1 MARRAPAEQR
11 PRRVLI
17 AAFLLPHT
25 VEFWDPQAGSAA
37 EELPVEQAAP
47 TSPSVLRTA
56 NAQNLAEALTAVVEK
71 DEGRAR
77 VFPGKTMHLGLTLT
91 STTNATRHP
100 SLSGARD
107 RVNMAE
113 LMAEAAG
120 SSAKLASGKAS
131 GLYSMPSSPR
141 VATFDD
147 ARGNSAQSHLVTPN
161 KSSLSDHGRSAPLE
175 LMPSRQSPQS
185 VTPVPAAPQRETSAP
200 PVSIISDMAAKS
212 SAATPVPQD
221 HSPFSMG
228 HLTPVGLPGRPA
240 SHTARN
246 PSNPS
251 VAAPSPGLSPA
262 LTVSPNRGV
271 PVQGSNARLAARARP
286 WTGHAPAEEA
296 LNGTRK
302 QRPSGLDLRDERR
315 SSATHRFHI
324 TRRSTKSVRTN
335 SYTEEDQVPF
345 EFLPNPG
352 ANYGLINAVHSTNDI
367 HQDEVVYVGTLGV
380 EMNGIAAGL
389 RGQIEDALRAKH
401 NDVPVWLKD
410 EAYVKSYHHYCK
422 QILWPTFHYT
432 LPTTQSLEGEPEA
445 FRAYLEVNRCF
456 AERLASEFREGDMI
470 WVQDYHLLL
479 VPQMLRELLPRAP
492 IGLFVHVA
500 FPSSEIFR
508 CLSRREELLRG
519 MLGADLLGFQTHNFC
534 RHFQQTVGRILQEE
548 TTARGVQLARSFV
561 TVAPF
566 PIGIDVHAL
575 NRRRNEPEVHEWVV
589 RLQERFAGKHVI
601 VGRDKLDWIK
611 GVREKL
617 IAFELFLDTHPE
629 WVGRVVLVQ
638 VALATVQ
645 DNREVGDVSDIV
657 SRINRKHSSLTY
669 QPVVFLHV
677 QEITFSQYLALLTMA
692 DAFMATSLREGM
704 NLTTHEYVM
713 AQEQRKR
720 PLILSEFTGTY
731 SALRACIGVNPFN
744 ACQVAKAIHRA
755 LTMDEEE
762 MAQRWT
768 DLHHTVVTQTAQH
781 WVTAVLSQLE
791 RAHWSQPYGHTMFT
805 PRLEIAQLQS
815 EWRAAKSRF
824 VLLDLERTLMHEETS
839 QGRHRGVQPPPAL
852 VRALRGLVEDERT
865 YVYLMSS
872 KSMADLEALSRAV
885 PEAGLIAED
894 GCYVRHCVCQ
904 GPSAWTSLVD
914 GFDAQ
919 WRQPVREILDY
930 FTERTPGSWIEERD
944 TAIAWYFGSDLAS
957 PTDMTWAQRQSSE
970 VQTLISDSLGER
982 FALRILRRD
991 KHFVI
996 MPKNVSRTS
1005 AVQYVLALDI
1015 MGSLPKRCHD
1025 IKGMFEFVLHIGRDE
1040 KLIAHLNGL
1049 DLPFAPRTCTTEAA
1063 DTIAGSIASCQLTAG
1078 DEVLAALE
1086 EIVDVHTRDLRWG
1099 GPVMLDV

>member
-1 MARRAPAEQR
+1 MARRATGQQR

-25 VEFWDPQAGSAA
+25 VEFSDPDTREGERVPA
-37 EELPVEQAAP
+37 
-47 TSPSVLRTA
+47 SPSVARA
-56 NAQNLAEALTAVVEK
+56 PNAQNLADALAAVAEK
-71 DEGRAR
+71 EEGGTR
-77 VFPGKTMHLGLTLT
+77 VFPGKTLPLGLTLGPAPGA
-91 STTNATRHP
+91 SRHP
-100 SLSGARD
+100 SHSAARD

-120 SSAKLASGKAS
+120 SGALAGGKAS

-147 ARGNSAQSHLVTPN
+147 ARGASTQSHLVTPN
-161 KSSLSDHGRSAPLE
+161 KSSLSDHGRGAPLE
-175 LMPSRQSPQS
+175 PMRQSPPT
-185 VTPVPAAPQRETSAP
+185 VAPVPLQREMPPP

-221 HSPFSMG
+221 HSPFAMG
-228 HLTPVGLPGRPA
+228 PLTPVGLPGRPA
-240 SHTARN
+240 TSMARGT
-246 PSNPS
+246 S
-251 VAAPSPGLSPA
+251 VPNAPGAA
-262 LTVSPNRGV
+262 LTTSPSRGTA
-271 PVQGSNARLAARARP
+271 PRPGARLARVPCGDAAE
-286 WTGHAPAEEA
+286 APSK
-296 LNGTRK
+296 TRK
-302 QRPSGLDLRDERR
+302 ERPTGLDMRRLSRDDERR
-315 SSATHRFHI
+315 CGATQRFHI
-324 TRRSTKSVRTN
+324 TRRAGKAVRTN
-335 SYTEEDQVPF
+335 SYTEEDKVPF

-352 ANYGLINAVHSTNDI
+352 ANYGLINAVNSTSDVDR
-367 HQDEVVYVGTLGV
+367 DEVVYVGTLGV
-380 EMNGIAAGL
+380 EMNGITAGL
-389 RGQIEDALRAKH
+389 RTQIETPLRDEH
-401 NDVPVWLKD
+401 NEVPVWVQD

-432 LPTTQSLEGEPEA
+432 LPTTQSLEEEPEA
-445 FRAYLEVNRCF
+445 FRAYLEVNQRF
-456 AERLASEFREGDMI
+456 AERLAREYREGDVIM
-470 WVQDYHLLL
+470 VQDYHLLL
-479 VPQMLRELLPRAP
+479 VPQLLREQLPDAP

-534 RHFQQTVGRILQEE
+534 RHFRQTVGRILQEE

-566 PIGIDVHAL
+566 PIGIDVHTL
-575 NRRRNEPEVHEWVV
+575 NRRRSDPEVHEWVV

-617 IAFELFLDTHPE
+617 IAFELFLDTHRE

-657 SRINRKHSSLTY
+657 ARINRKHSSLTY

-704 NLTTHEYVM
+704 NLTTHEYVV

-744 ACQVAKAIHRA
+744 ACQVAKAIHCA
-755 LTMDEEE
+755 LTMDEDE
-762 MAQRWT
+762 MAQRWY
-768 DLHHTVVTQTAQH
+768 DLHRTVVTQTAQH

-791 RAHWSQPYGHTMFT
+791 RAHLSQPHGNTMFT

-815 EWRAAKSRF
+815 EWRAAKSRL
-824 VLLDLERTLMHEETS
+824 VLLDLEHTLMSEAT
-839 QGRHRGVQPPPAL
+839 QGRSRAFEPPPAL
-852 VRALRGLVEDERT
+852 VRALRGLVGDERT

-894 GCYVRHCVCQ
+894 GCYVRHCVGS
-904 GPSAWTSLVD
+904 GPAWTSLVD

-944 TAIAWYFGSDLAS
+944 TAIAWCFGDTTSSTDLA
-957 PTDMTWAQRQSSE
+957 WAQRQSSE

-982 FALRILRRD
+982 FALRILRRQT
-991 KHFVI
+991 HFVI

-1040 KLIAHLNGL
+1040 KLIAHLNAL

-1063 DTIAGSIASCQLTAG
+1063 DTIAGSIASCQLAAG

-1086 EIVDVHTRDLRWG
+1086 EIVDVHARDLRWG
-1099 GPVMLDV
+1099 GPAMLDV

>member
-1 MARRAPAEQR
+1 MARRAPANQR

-25 VEFWDPQAGSAA
+25 VEFLDPAAGPATKLQP
-37 EELPVEQAAP
+37 ERTAP
-47 TSPSVLRTA
+47 TSPNVPRTL
-56 NAQNLAEALTAVVEK
+56 NAQNLADALTAVVEK
-71 DEGRAR
+71 EETRAS
-77 VFPGKTMHLGLTLT
+77 VFPGKTMHLGITLT
-91 STTNATRHP
+91 PAASTSRHP
-100 SLSGARD
+100 SHSAARD
-107 RVNMAE
+107 RINMAE

-120 SSAKLASGKAS
+120 SGALAGGKAP
-131 GLYSMPSSPR
+131 GLYSVPSSPR
-141 VATFDD
+141 VSTFDD
-147 ARGNSAQSHLVTPN
+147 ARGSSAQSHIVTPN

-175 LMPSRQSPQS
+175 PTRQSPPT
-185 VTPVPAAPQRETSAP
+185 VAPVPAQHETHAP

-212 SAATPVPQD
+212 SAATPVHQD
-221 HSPFSMG
+221 PSPFAMG
-228 HLTPVGLPGRPA
+228 HRTPVGLPGRPA
-240 SHTARN
+240 AHMTRGSSMPNA
-246 PSNPS
+246 PGG
-251 VAAPSPGLSPA
+251 AAPGTTLGPALSPSA
-262 LTVSPNRGV
+262 GQGPAV
-271 PVQGSNARLAARARP
+271 PGARLAARVQPRSGP
-286 WTGHAPAEEA
+286 PAPADA
-296 LNGTRK
+296 APSGTRK
-302 QRPSGLDLRDERR
+302 ERPTSLDMRRLSREEERR
-315 SSATHRFHI
+315 SGSAHRFHI
-324 TRRSTKSVRTN
+324 TRRTSKMIRTS
-335 SYTEEDQVPF
+335 SYTEEDKVPF
-345 EFLPNPG
+345 EFPPNPG
-352 ANYGLINAVHSTNDI
+352 ANYGLINAVSSTSDVD
-367 HQDEVVYVGTLGV
+367 QDAVVYVGTLGV
-380 EMNGIAAGL
+380 EMNGITASL
-389 RGQIEDALRAKH
+389 RAQIEASLSAAH
-401 NDVPVWLKD
+401 NEVPVWVQD

-432 LPTTQSLEGEPEA
+432 LPTTQSLEEEPKA
-445 FRAYLEVNRCF
+445 FRAYLEVNRRF
-456 AERLASEFREGDMI
+456 AERLASEFREGDVI
-470 WVQDYHLLL
+470 LVQDYHLLL
-479 VPQMLRELLPRAP
+479 VPQLLRELLPRAP

-534 RHFQQTVGRILQEE
+534 RHFRQTVGRILQEE

-575 NRRRNEPEVHEWVV
+575 NRRRSGPEVHEWVG

-704 NLTTHEYVM
+704 NLTTHEYVV

-744 ACQVAKAIHRA
+744 TCQVAKAIHRA
-755 LTMDEEE
+755 LTMDEDE
-762 MAQRWT
+762 MAQRWY
-768 DLHHTVVTQTAQH
+768 DLHRTVVTQTAQH

-791 RAHWSQPYGHTMFT
+791 RAHLSQPHGNTMFT

-815 EWRAAKSRF
+815 EWRAAKSRL
-824 VLLDLERTLMHEETS
+824 VLLDLERTLMSEPI
-839 QGRHRGVQPPPAL
+839 QGRVRSVDPPPAL
-852 VRALRGLVEDERT
+852 VRALRGLVKDERT

-894 GCYVRHCVCQ
+894 GCYVRHCVCG
-904 GPSAWTSLVD
+904 GPLAWTSLVD

-944 TAIAWYFGSDLAS
+944 TAIAWYFGSDSAS
-957 PTDMTWAQRQSSE
+957 PTDLSWAQRQSSE
-970 VQTLISDSLGER
+970 VQSLISDSLGER
-982 FALRILRRD
+982 FALRILRRQS
-991 KHFVI
+991 HFVI
-996 MPKNVSRTS
+996 MPKNVSRMS

-1015 MGSLPKRCHD
+1015 MGSLPKRCHG

-1086 EIVDVHTRDLRWG
+1086 EIVDVHLRDLRWG

>member
-1 MARRAPAEQR
+1 MARRAPANQR

-25 VEFWDPQAGSAA
+25 VEFWDPATDEG
-37 EELPVEQAAP
+37 EQAP
-47 TSPSVLRTA
+47 TSPNRTRVP
-56 NAQNLAEALTAVVEK
+56 NAQKLADALAAVVEK
-71 DEGRAR
+71 EEGCTPA
-77 VFPGKTMHLGLTLT
+77 FPGKTLPLGITLT
-91 STTNATRHP
+91 PAPGVSQHSSHSA
-100 SLSGARD
+100 ARD
-107 RVNMAE
+107 RINMAE

-120 SSAKLASGKAS
+120 GKAS

-141 VATFDD
+141 MATFDD
-147 ARGNSAQSHLVTPN
+147 ARGSNMQSHIVAPN

-175 LMPSRQSPQS
+175 PMHQSPPT
-185 VTPVPAAPQRETSAP
+185 VAPVPLQREMPPP

-212 SAATPVPQD
+212 SATTPVPQD
-221 HSPFSMG
+221 HSPFAMG
-228 HLTPVGLPGRPA
+228 HLTPAGLPGRPGPHKARRA
-240 SHTARN
+240 SVPSMAPGAALACSPSHGAQPVPGARLALGQ
-246 PSNPS
+246 PWSGTPPD
-251 VAAPSPGLSPA
+251 AAPS
-262 LTVSPNRGV
+262 
-271 PVQGSNARLAARARP
+271 
-286 WTGHAPAEEA
+286 
-296 LNGTRK
+296 GTRK
-302 QRPSGLDLRDERR
+302 ERPMGLDMRRLSRDEERR
-315 SSATHRFHI
+315 SGATQRFHI
-324 TRRSTKSVRTN
+324 TRRTGKMVRTS
-335 SYTEEDQVPF
+335 SYTEEDKVPF

-352 ANYGLINAVHSTNDI
+352 ANYGLINAVNSTSDVDR
-367 HQDEVVYVGTLGV
+367 DEVVYVGTLGV
-380 EMNGIAAGL
+380 EMNGITASL
-389 RGQIEDALRAKH
+389 RSQIETSLLAQH
-401 NDVPVWLKD
+401 NEVPVWVQD

-432 LPTTQSLEGEPEA
+432 LPTTQSLEEEPEA
-445 FRAYLEVNRCF
+445 FRAYLEVNRRF
-456 AERLASEFREGDMI
+456 AEHLASEFREGDVI
-470 WVQDYHLLL
+470 LVQDYHLLL
-479 VPQMLRELLPRAP
+479 VPQLLRELRPRAP

-534 RHFQQTVGRILQEE
+534 RHFRQTVGRILQEE

-566 PIGIDVHAL
+566 PIGIDVNTL
-575 NRRRNEPEVHEWVV
+575 NRRRNDPEVHEWVV

-629 WVGRVVLVQ
+629 WVGHVVLVQ

-657 SRINRKHSSLTY
+657 ARINRKHSSLTY

-704 NLTTHEYVM
+704 NLTTHEYVVV
-713 AQEQRKR
+713 QEQRKR

-755 LTMDEEE
+755 LTMDEDE
-762 MAQRWT
+762 MAQRWY
-768 DLHHTVVTQTAQH
+768 DLHRTVVTQTAQH

-791 RAHWSQPYGHTMFT
+791 RAHLSQPHGNTMFT

-815 EWRAAKSRF
+815 EWRAAKSRL
-824 VLLDLERTLMHEETS
+824 VLLDLERTLMSEPA
-839 QGRHRGVQPPPAL
+839 QGRSRAVEPPPAL
-852 VRALRGLVEDERT
+852 VRALRGLVDDDRT

-894 GCYVRHCVCQ
+894 GCYVRHCVGS
-904 GPSAWTSLVD
+904 GPAWTSLVD

-944 TAIAWYFGSDLAS
+944 TAIAWYFGDTSSSTDLA
-957 PTDMTWAQRQSSE
+957 WAQRQSSE

-982 FALRILRRD
+982 FALRILHRQT
-991 KHFVI
+991 HFVI

-1086 EIVDVHTRDLRWG
+1086 EIIDVHVRDLRWG